1 MKQWDRYRHLPWGD
15 LAHSTHLRGA
25 GTYDKVAGERFR
37 LKVTMATGI
46 PEEQVRAA
54 NLDYLDP
61 ADVDIAA
68 WSADPDA
75 LVVHDAGEELY
86 RLR

>member
-1 MKQWDRYRHLPWGD
+1 
-15 LAHSTHLRGA
+15 
-25 GTYDKVAGERFR
+25 V
-37 LKVTMATGI
+37 ATGI

-68 WSADPDA
+68 WATDPNA
-75 LVVHDAGEELY
+75 VVVPQAGEELY

>member
-1 MKQWDRYRHLPWGD
+1 
-15 LAHSTHLRGA
+15 
-25 GTYDKVAGERFR
+25 
-37 LKVTMATGI
+37 
-46 PEEQVRAA
+46 VRAI

-68 WSADPDA
+68 FEADPDT
-75 LVVHDAGEELY
+75 LVLPQAGEVLY